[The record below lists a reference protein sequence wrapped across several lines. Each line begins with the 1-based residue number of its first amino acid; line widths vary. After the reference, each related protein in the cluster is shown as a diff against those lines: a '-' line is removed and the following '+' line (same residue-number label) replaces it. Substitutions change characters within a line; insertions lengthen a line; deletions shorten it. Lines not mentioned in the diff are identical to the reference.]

1 MRPGRHQ
8 FAAEQQNAEEARF
21 EEKGGEALVS
31 HQRADNIGG
40 RIRETAPIGA
50 ELKRHDNAGNHSK
63 AKRNREDF
71 GPEDGDAEVSVIAGL
86 QVERLEYGDIASQPD
101 RECRKQDVKRDDPE
115 ELESRQQHRVE
126 RHRAS
131 PTCIGQA
138 LCPVRGGSDRHPSG
152 KASDWLPTSTFTT
165 VSLARL
171 KRGTLRSKGRA
182 SASCRKGFASEF
194 SKSDKPVLHCR
205 GARPVHFRS
214 ARVQID

>member
-1 MRPGRHQ
+1 MPETTPRP
-8 FAAEQQNAEEARF
+8 N
-21 EEKGGEALVS
+21 
-31 HQRADNIGG
+31 
-40 RIRETAPIGA
+40 ETAKI
-50 ELKRHDNAGNHSK
+50 LVQKT
-63 AKRNREDF
+63 
-71 GPEDGDAEVSVIAGL
+71 GDAEVSVIAGL